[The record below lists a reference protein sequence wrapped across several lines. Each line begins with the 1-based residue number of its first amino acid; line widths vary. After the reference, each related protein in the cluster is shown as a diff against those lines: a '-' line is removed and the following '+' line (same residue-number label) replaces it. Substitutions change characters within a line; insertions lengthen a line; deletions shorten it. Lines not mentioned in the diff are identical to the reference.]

1 MILHTLPSDKA
12 KRIDSYLSEKLSISR
27 SLAQEL
33 IATLRVK
40 VNGCNIAKN
49 YLIKGG
55 EVIEAEL
62 PELRAIEALPQDI
75 PVEIIYEDDS
85 LLVVNKPQG
94 MVVHPAAGNPD
105 GTLVNALLFHCAG
118 RLSTI
123 NGKIRPGI
131 VHRIDKNTAG
141 LLIVAKTDDAH
152 ISLAKQISTHSF
164 ERKYE
169 AVVLGNITDDSGT
182 IERPIGRHKTDRKK
196 MAVTEKNSKEAITF
210 YRVFQRFNGYT
221 HLELTLKTGRT
232 HQIRVHMASIGHPV
246 VGDNVYG
253 DTKNTFKLQGQCLFA
268 CRIGFDHPKTGERMV
283 FEAERPDFFEAVL
296 EKLKRAY

>member
-1 MILHTLPSDKA
+1 MTMILHTLPSDKA

-62 PELRAIEALPQDI
+62 PELRAIEALPQYI

-105 GTLVNALLFHCAG
+105 GTLVNA
-118 RLSTI
+118 
-123 NGKIRPGI
+123 
-131 VHRIDKNTAG
+131 
-141 LLIVAKTDDAH
+141 
-152 ISLAKQISTHSF
+152 
-164 ERKYE
+164 
-169 AVVLGNITDDSGT
+169 
-182 IERPIGRHKTDRKK
+182 
-196 MAVTEKNSKEAITF
+196 
-210 YRVFQRFNGYT
+210 
-221 HLELTLKTGRT
+221 
-232 HQIRVHMASIGHPV
+232 
-246 VGDNVYG
+246 
-253 DTKNTFKLQGQCLFA
+253 
-268 CRIGFDHPKTGERMV
+268 
-283 FEAERPDFFEAVL
+283 
-296 EKLKRAY
+296 